1 MERFNKSIFA
11 SISEHY
17 KSVGWQSTVSLKICC
32 LGKTF
37 VNNNILLLLCY
48 WQFNIIFN
56 HKTVRSTHIKRGN
69 VHWKK
74 IDFQTFVHTLKS
86 LHNHI
91 NILSPF
97 FLLSFDMLIYIYL
110 CEGRIPHIQQISSWV
125 VDFEVTHPFRKKF
138 MLINVKSRAAI

>member
-1 MERFNKSIFA
+1 MWNRRYSYFFQNIRKVSDMVIDRFVKNMLFG
-11 SISEHY
+11 ENF
-17 KSVGWQSTVSLKICC
+17 
-32 LGKTF
+32 F

-86 LHNHI
+86 LHNLI

-97 FLLSFDMLIYIYL
+97 FSSFFWHVNIYL
-110 CEGRIPHIQQISSWV
+110 SLWRPYPTHSTNFIMGGWLWGYTSISQ
-125 VDFEVTHPFRKKF
+125 KF